1 MTMFIIYHSGYTV
14 DIGPSHRFPMQKYG
28 LVYERLLAEGTLARA
43 QVIQPDPVAIADL
56 LLVHTYD
63 YVARFLAG
71 EMSTREMRL
80 LGFPWSASLACRAR
94 LATQGTI
101 TASRMAW
108 QHGLASNLA
117 GGSHHAFAD
126 HGEGFSVFN
135 DIAVAIRV
143 LQRDYGLQRAAIID
157 CDVHQGNGTATIFA
171 GDPRVFTCSL
181 HGEKNYPFRKAQSSL
196 DLEFPDG
203 TDDAAYLAALQ
214 THLPTILADFQPQ
227 MIWYLAGVDPYVGDK
242 LGRLALTLE
251 GLRQRD
257 AYVLSTCCSAGMPVV
272 TTMGGGYAP
281 QIEDIVEA
289 HCHTVRLACQLAAY
303 PTSVAA
309 VLPAHAPASPPANRS
324 SG

>member
-1 MTMFIIYHSGYTV
+1 M
-14 DIGPSHRFPMQKYG
+14 P
-28 LVYERLLAEGTLARA
+28 
-43 QVIQPDPVAIADL
+43 DL
-56 LLVHTYD
+56 LLVHRRD
-63 YVARFLAG
+63 YVERFLTG
-71 EMSTREMRL
+71 QMSPKEMRL
-80 LGFPWSASLACRAR
+80 LGFPWSAPLARRAR

-101 TASRMAW
+101 TASLLAW

-171 GDPRVFTCSL
+171 GDASVFTCSL

-196 DLEFPDG
+196 DFEFPDG
-203 TDDAAYLAALQ
+203 TDDAAYLAALR
-214 THLPTILADFQPQ
+214 THLPAILERFEPQ
-227 MIWYLAGVDPYVGDK
+227 MVWYLAGVDPYVGDK

-257 AYVLSTCCSAGMPVV
+257 AYVLSTCRSAVIPVV

-281 QIEDIVEA
+281 HIEDIVEA
-289 HCHTVRLACQLAAY
+289 HCQTVRLACEMAAR
-303 PTSVAA
+303 P
-309 VLPAHAPASPPANRS
+309 
-324 SG
+324 G

>member
-1 MTMFIIYHSGYTV
+1 MFVVYHPSYVV
-14 DIGPSHRFPMQKYG
+14 DIGSDHRFPMQKYG
-28 LVYERLLAEGTLARA
+28 LVYERLRSEGTLAG
-43 QVIQPDPVAIADL
+43 IHILQPEPVAVADL
-56 LLVHTYD
+56 LLVHTRD
-63 YVARFLAG
+63 YVERFLAG
-71 EMSTREMRL
+71 EMSAPEMRL
-80 LGFPWSASLACRAR
+80 LGFPWSAPLARRAR

-108 QHGLASNLA
+108 QHGRAANLA

-135 DIAVAIRV
+135 DMAVAIRV
-143 LQRDYGLQRAAIID
+143 LQRDGGLQRAAVID

-171 GDPRVFTCSL
+171 GDLSVFTCSL

-196 DLEFPDG
+196 DIELPDH
-203 TDDAAYLAALQ
+203 TDDTAYLAALQ
-214 THLPTILADFQPQ
+214 THLPAILKRFQPQ
-227 MIWYLAGVDPYVGDK
+227 MVWYLAGVDPYMGDR

-257 AYVLSTCCSAGMPVV
+257 AYVLTTCYQAGIPVV

-289 HCHTVRLACQLAAY
+289 HCNTVRLVCR
-303 PTSVAA
+303 
-309 VLPAHAPASPPANRS
+309 LPDGRARSGDHPPP
-324 SG
+324 